1 MQGCLGTIEKQLER
15 DAATAHLREAT
26 CHCVAMPNSFLAAPH
41 LCVSVCVSSPAVGQ
55 AFEELV
61 LKILETPA
69 LVNAALGSGGVK
81 LSQQAQQQQAS
92 TCSC

>member
-1 MQGCLGTIEKQLER
+1 VQ
-15 DAATAHLREAT
+15 
-26 CHCVAMPNSFLAAPH
+26 
-41 LCVSVCVSSPAVGQ
+41 Q

-61 LKILETPA
+61 LKILETPG

-81 LSQQAQQQQAS
+81 LNQQTQQQAS

>member
-1 MQGCLGTIEKQLER
+1 MQPLHQGCGTLNMSCG
-15 DAATAHLREAT
+15 AL
-26 CHCVAMPNSFLAAPH
+26 
-41 LCVSVCVSSPAVGQ
+41 LCVRACVCAAAVGQ

-69 LVNAALGSGGVK
+69 LVSAALGSGGVK
-81 LSQQAQQQQAS
+81 LNQQAQQQAS

>member
-1 MQGCLGTIEKQLER
+1 MQACPGTFEKQLVRACSHCPSER
-15 DAATAHLREAT
+15 LHFIALPRSTG
-26 CHCVAMPNSFLAAPH
+26 LAAPF
-41 LCVSVCVSSPAVGQ
+41 LCVCVCVSSAAVGQ

>member
-1 MQGCLGTIEKQLER
+1 MQACPGTVFHSSWCTH
-15 DAATAHLREAT
+15 AATACLKGYILLL
-26 CHCVAMPNSFLAAPH
+26 CHAQQVLLHPICVCS
-41 LCVSVCVSSPAVGQ
+41 CVSSVAVGQ

>member
-1 MQGCLGTIEKQLER
+1 MTFSQHKSWLFTSPITLACN
-15 DAATAHLREAT
+15 TA
-26 CHCVAMPNSFLAAPH
+26 AAPPPFAP
-41 LCVSVCVSSPAVGQ
+41 CAVQQ

-81 LSQQAQQQQAS
+81 LNTQAQPQAS

>member
-1 MQGCLGTIEKQLER
+1 ME
-15 DAATAHLREAT
+15 
-26 CHCVAMPNSFLAAPH
+26 SLAASNHTFLLPCWLLVLH
-41 LCVSVCVSSPAVGQ
+41 TPSFHATVDFTALCLVAVLCCAVQQ

-61 LKILETPA
+61 LKILETPG

-81 LSQQAQQQQAS
+81 LNQQAQQQAS